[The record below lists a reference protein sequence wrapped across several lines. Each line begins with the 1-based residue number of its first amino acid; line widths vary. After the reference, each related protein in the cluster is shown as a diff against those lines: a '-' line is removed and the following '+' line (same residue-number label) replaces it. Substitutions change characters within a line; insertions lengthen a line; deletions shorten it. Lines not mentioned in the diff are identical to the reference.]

1 MTLSLHTIQPK
12 KGSHKTKKRVGRGLA
27 SKGRYSGRGS
37 KGQRS
42 RSGGKSGLKLKG
54 IRTIMLAIPKKRGFN
69 SNKPKA
75 QVVNVGDLAKA
86 FKEGSKIAPK
96 QLLSKELISNTK
108 VKVKILGRGTI
119 GIKVSVSGCLVSES
133 AKAKI
138 EKAGGEV
145 IAK

>member
-12 KGSHKTKKRVGRGLA
+12 DGSRKSKKRIGRGLG
-27 SKGRYSGRGS
+27 STGRYSGRGS

-54 IRTIMLAIPKKRGFN
+54 IRTIMLSIPKNRGFN

-75 QVVNVGDLAKA
+75 QVVNVGDLEKA
-86 FKEGSKIAPK
+86 FVDGSKVGLK
-96 QLLSKELISNTK
+96 QLLAKKLISETK
-108 VKVKILGRGTI
+108 TKVKILGNGKITI
-119 GIKVSVSGCLVSES
+119 KLSVKECLVSEA

-145 IAK
+145 ISK